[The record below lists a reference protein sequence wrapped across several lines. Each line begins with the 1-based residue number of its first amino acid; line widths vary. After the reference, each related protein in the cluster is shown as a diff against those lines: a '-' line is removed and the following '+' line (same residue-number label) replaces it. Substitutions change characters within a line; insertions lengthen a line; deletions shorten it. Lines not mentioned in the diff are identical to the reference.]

1 MKKGIIFK
9 LSMIIICSFL
19 VLFAI
24 NSVVTLLTV
33 WSDSTQ
39 KMEELAQSNTQ
50 EMAKE
55 IDTTLESTL
64 SYLETERRNI
74 LTLYENGTLTGDAI
88 LDMRYANLAANDSL
102 IGSSIVLN
110 PGVVDVTTPRAEQFQ
125 NEEGYFLPY
134 IYYSND
140 ELVIETVLAFKGEEW
155 YEQPLTEQREILTDP
170 YEYDTGN
177 GVLQMVTLSLPI
189 ITEGG
194 EGWYV
199 HRFPTRLCR

>member
-74 LTLYENGTLTGDAI
+74 LTLYENGTLTG
-88 LDMRYANLAANDSL
+88 
-102 IGSSIVLN
+102 
-110 PGVVDVTTPRAEQFQ
+110 Q
-125 NEEGYFLPY
+125 
-134 IYYSND
+134 
-140 ELVIETVLAFKGEEW
+140 
-155 YEQPLTEQREILTDP
+155 
-170 YEYDTGN
+170 
-177 GVLQMVTLSLPI
+177 
-189 ITEGG
+189 
-194 EGWYV
+194 
-199 HRFPTRLCR
+199 